1 MRLIDADELLRK
13 WDQLTSRG
21 RIEFDQV
28 IMSEPTQD
36 VFTKNDKKK
45 WIPCKE
51 RLPEESGTYIVT
63 AESGDIKHVTFVKW
77 MPRLHQ
83 WNLIGSRAYWKVIAW
98 MPLPEPYGEEA

>member
-1 MRLIDADELLRK
+1 MRLIDADALIEEIENYRGDIFASEIVELIK
-13 WDQLTSRG
+13 Q
-21 RIEFDQV
+21 
-28 IMSEPTQD
+28 MPT
-36 VFTKNDKKK
+36 VGE

-83 WNLIGSRAYWKVIAW
+83 WNLTGSRAYWKVIAW
-98 MPLPEPYGEEA
+98 MPLPEPYKEETE

>member
-21 RIEFDQV
+21 RIEFEQV
-28 IMSEPTQD
+28 IMSEPTHPT
-36 VFTKNDKKK
+36 VGE

-83 WNLIGSRAYWKVIAW
+83 WNLTGSRAYWKVIAW
-98 MPLPEPYGEEA
+98 MPLTEPYKEVKP